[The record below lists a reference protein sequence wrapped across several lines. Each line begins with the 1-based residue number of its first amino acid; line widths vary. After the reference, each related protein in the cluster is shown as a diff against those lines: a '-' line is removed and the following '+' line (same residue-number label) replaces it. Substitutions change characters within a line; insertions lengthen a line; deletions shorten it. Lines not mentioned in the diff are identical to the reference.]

1 MTFIQENFSIKDLEN
16 LSGIKAHTIRI
27 WEQRYNILTP
37 DRSDSN
43 IRTYSTKELL
53 KLLSIRILRDNN
65 VKISK
70 IAGLTEAEINEQLIK
85 LTALKDNYFGKQ
97 VNELLVVMLSFDVL
111 KFHEIFNHCR
121 TRYSFEDIFINV
133 FIPLFERI
141 GMLWQTNSIQP
152 ANEYFISNLVRQKI
166 YVEIEN
172 VDIIKPE
179 NEKHLHVV
187 LLPLNEIHDLGSL
200 FLHYQLSS
208 WGKNVVYLG
217 PNISEESLNALSELK
232 RGKTTFFVYGT
243 IYPVSSEIPQFVKNM
258 TEILQDNDRLI
269 MAGRKAL
276 EIGEMA
282 NLDPR
287 ITILENLLQLKE
299 ALG

>member
-1 MTFIQENFSIKDLEN
+1 MSFIQENFSIKDLEN

-37 DRSDSN
+37 NRSDSN

-53 KLLSIRILRDNN
+53 KLLSVRILRDNN

-70 IAGLTEAEINEQLIK
+70 IAKLTEEEVNEQLMK
-85 LTALKDNYFGKQ
+85 LIELKDNYFSKQ
-97 VNELLVVMLSFDVL
+97 VNELLLTMLSFNVI
-111 KFHEIFNHCR
+111 KFNEIFTHCR
-121 TRYSFEDIFINV
+121 TKYSFEEVFLNV

-141 GMLWQTNSIQP
+141 GMLWQTNSIKP
-152 ANEYFISNLVRQKI
+152 AHEYFISNLVRQKI

-172 VDIIKPE
+172 VKIIKSDDE
-179 NEKHLHVV
+179 AHLHVV

-217 PNISEESLNALSELK
+217 PNINEESLSSLK
-232 RGKTTFFVYGT
+232 DLQRGKTSFFVYAT
-243 IYPVSSEIPQFVKNM
+243 IYPITSDIPEFVKNM
-258 TEILQDNDRLI
+258 TAILNEKDRLI
-269 MAGRKAL
+269 MAGRKAIEVKEL
-276 EIGEMA
+276 SK
-282 NLDPR
+282 LDPR
-287 ITILENLLQLKE
+287 ITILESLLDLKKV
-299 ALG
+299 L

>member
-37 DRSDSN
+37 NRSDSN

-70 IAGLTEAEINEQLIK
+70 IANLTESEINEQLIK

-97 VNELLVVMLSFDVL
+97 VNDLLVTMLSFDVL
-111 KFHEIFNHCR
+111 RFHEIFNHCR
-121 TRYSFEDIFINV
+121 TRYSFEDVFINV

-172 VDIIKPE
+172 VDVIKPE
-179 NEKHLHVV
+179 NEEHLHVV

-217 PNISEESLNALSELK
+217 PNISEESLSALSELK

-243 IYPVSSEIPQFVKNM
+243 IYPVTDDIPDFVKNM
-258 TEILQDNDRLI
+258 TEVLSENDRLI

-276 EIGEMA
+276 EIREMCK
-282 NLDPR
+282 LDPR
-287 ITILENLLQLKE
+287 ITILENLLELKQ
-299 ALG
+299 AIS

>member
-27 WEQRYNILTP
+27 WEQRYNLLQP
-37 DRSDSN
+37 NRSDSN

-53 KLLSIRILRDNN
+53 KLLSIKILRDND

-70 IAGLTEAEINEQLIK
+70 IAGLSEDEIHEKLLK

-97 VNELLVVMLSFDVL
+97 TNELLVTMLSFDVQ

-121 TRYSFEDIFINV
+121 TKYSFEEVFLNV

-141 GMLWQTNSIQP
+141 GMLWQTHSIQP

-172 VDIIKPE
+172 ANIHNVEDSDR
-179 NEKHLHVV
+179 LHVV

-200 FLHYQLSS
+200 FLHYQLCS

-217 PNISEESLNALSELK
+217 PNINEKSLTALSELQ
-232 RGKTTFFVYGT
+232 RGKTTFYVYAT
-243 IYPVSSEIPQFVKNM
+243 IYPVTPDIPEFVKNM
-258 TEILQDNDRLI
+258 TDLLNDDDNLI
-269 MAGRKAL
+269 MAGRKAI
-276 EIGEMA
+276 EIRDA
-282 NLDPR
+282 AKLDKR
-287 ITILENLLQLKE
+287 ITVLESLLDLKKVIS
-299 ALG
+299 